1 MTISAQVVE
10 TQLERRLFAT
20 RRLSLELAEPLTPE
34 DQTVQ
39 AMDDASPTKWHLAHT
54 TWFFETF
61 ILARCEGYRVFDERF
76 AYCFNSY
83 YEAEGPRHPRPYRGL
98 LTRPTCEE
106 VLAYRAH
113 VDAGLREVFAAGGEG
128 DRALADLIELGV
140 QHEQQHQELLLTDIL
155 SLFAV
160 NPLRPRYRAT
170 HDERAKASAPPL
182 DFIGFAGGLHE
193 IGHQGEGFCFDNETP
208 RHKAFVE
215 DFRLASRAV
224 TNGEWLAFM
233 ADGGYRAPALWLSD
247 GWAWTQREGV
257 MAPLY
262 CEERD
267 GVWMQMTLDGLRP
280 LDPAAPVCHVSFYE
294 ADAYAR
300 WAGKRLPTE
309 YEWEIAAQGSPVEGN
324 MLSGRALRPLP
335 ASAGQGLS
343 QMFGDVW
350 EWTASAYL
358 PYRGFSA
365 APGAV
370 GEYNGKFMVNQ
381 HVLKGSSC
389 VTPSGHARTT
399 YRNFF
404 HPHQRWQFTGLRL
417 ADDGA

>member
-1 MTISAQVVE
+1 MTISGQTAE

-20 RRLSLELAEPLTPE
+20 RRRSVELAEPLTPE

-39 AMDDASPTKWHLAHT
+39 SMDDASPTKWHLAHT
-54 TWFFETF
+54 TWFYETF
-61 ILARCEGYRVFDERF
+61 ILARCDGYRVFDERF
-76 AYCFNSY
+76 AYLFNSY
-83 YEAEGPRHPRPYRGL
+83 YESAGPRHPRPWRGL

-113 VDAGLREVFAAGGEG
+113 VDAGLRELFAAGGDG

-155 SLFAV
+155 NLFAF

-170 HDERAKASAPPL
+170 HDEPAGSAAPALGFVSFAAS
-182 DFIGFAGGLHE
+182 LHE
-193 IGHQGEGFCFDNETP
+193 VGHAGEGFCFDNETP
-208 RHKAFVE
+208 RQRVFVD
-215 DFRLASRAV
+215 DFRLATRAV
-224 TNGEWLAFM
+224 TNEEWLAFM
-233 ADGGYRAPALWLSD
+233 TDGGYRAPALWLSD
-247 GWAWTQREGV
+247 GWSWLQNEGIR
-257 MAPLY
+257 APLY

-267 GVWMQMTLDGLRP
+267 GQWMQMTLDGLRP

-294 ADAYAR
+294 ADAFAR
-300 WAGKRLPTE
+300 WAGKRLPSE
-309 YEWEIAAQGSPVEGN
+309 FEWEVAALGLPVEGAC
-324 MLSGRALRPLP
+324 ALRPRP
-335 ASAGQGLS
+335 APAGQGLT

-350 EWTASAYL
+350 QWTSSAYL
-358 PYRGFSA
+358 PYRGFRA

-381 HVLKGSSC
+381 HVLRGSSC
-389 VTPSGHARTT
+389 VTPQGHARTT